1 MILKSQWSRGEG
13 DNRALT
19 EWGFAHVTTKTWA
32 YLGVFGFFRKMF
44 VKKKW
49 PPPPWPN
56 HIFKYKGK
64 SIFWLFLNTDQNAPK
79 HI

>member
-19 EWGFAHVTTKTWA
+19 ELGFAHVTTKTWA

-44 VKKKW
+44 VKKM
-49 PPPPWPN
+49 PPPMAKSHFENTRENPFVDF
-56 HIFKYKGK
+56 FKY
-64 SIFWLFLNTDQNAPK
+64 
-79 HI
+79 